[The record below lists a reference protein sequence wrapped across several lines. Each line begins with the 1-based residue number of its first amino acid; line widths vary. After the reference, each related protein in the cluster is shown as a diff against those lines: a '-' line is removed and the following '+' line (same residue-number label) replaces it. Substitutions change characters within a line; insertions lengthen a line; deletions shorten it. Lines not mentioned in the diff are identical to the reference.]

1 VSDVTRRPAE
11 VRLDELL
18 RTAVDVI
25 VDRGLANTRTGDVAR
40 AAGVSQALVFYHFST
55 KDSLLEQA
63 FAYAAEQDLAGLAQV
78 LDGDE
83 PPAGKVRRIIDLYAP
98 AGRSKAWALWI
109 DGWSEALRNP
119 DLEKLSRRLDLRWKE
134 SLADVIAAGVGDGS
148 FACSDP
154 VRAAWRLTA
163 LIDGLAVQLT
173 VHDDVMPRAQMLE
186 WIHDAVDRELG
197 LTR

>member
-1 VSDVTRRPAE
+1 MSDVTRRPAE

-55 KDSLLEQA
+55 KDALLEQA
-63 FAYAAEQDLAGLAQV
+63 FAYAAEQDLAGLAAV
-78 LDGDE
+78 LDAE
-83 PPAGKVRRIIDLYAP
+83 STPPQKVRTIVDLYAP
-98 AGRSKAWALWI
+98 AGRSKAWQLWI

-134 SLADVIAAGVGDGS
+134 ALAEVIVAGVRDGS
-148 FACSDP
+148 FRCSDP
-154 VRAAWRLTA
+154 TRAAWRLTA

-173 VHDDVMPRAQMLE
+173 VHEDVMPRDQILD
-186 WIHDAVDRELG
+186 WIHDAVDRELN
-197 LTR
+197 LA

>member
-55 KDSLLEQA
+55 KDALLEQA
-63 FAYAAEQDLAGLAQV
+63 FAYAAEQDLAGLAEV
-78 LDGDE
+78 LDADE
-83 PPAGKVRRIIDLYAP
+83 PPAAKVRRIIELYAP

-134 SLADVIAAGVGDGS
+134 ALAEVVAAGVADGS
-148 FACSDP
+148 FVCSDP

-173 VHDDVMPRAQMLE
+173 VHDDVMPREQMLE

-197 LTR
+197 SVR

>member
-40 AAGVSQALVFYHFST
+40 AAGVSQALVFYHFQT

-78 LDGDE
+78 LDGEE
-83 PPAGKVRRIIDLYAP
+83 PPAAKVRRIVELYAP

-134 SLADVIAAGVGDGS
+134 ALAEVIEVGVADGS
-148 FACSDP
+148 FACADP

-173 VHDDVMPRAQMLE
+173 VHVDVLPRAQMLE

-197 LTR
+197 L

>member
-55 KDSLLEQA
+55 KDALLEQA
-63 FAYAAEQDLAGLAQV
+63 FAYAAEQDLAGLALV
-78 LDGDE
+78 LDAND
-83 PPAGKVRRIIDLYAP
+83 PPAATVRKIVDLYAP
-98 AGRSKAWALWI
+98 SGRSKAWQLWI

-119 DLEKLSRRLDLRWKE
+119 DLEKLSRRLDLRWKDA
-134 SLADVIAAGVGDGS
+134 LAEVIAAGVRDGS
-148 FACSDP
+148 FTCPDP

-173 VHDDVMPRAQMLE
+173 VHDDVMPRETIME
-186 WIHDAVDRELG
+186 WVHDALDRELG
-197 LTR
+197 LAD

>member
-55 KDSLLEQA
+55 KDALLEQA
-63 FAYAAEQDLAGLAQV
+63 FAYAAEQDLAGLAAV
-78 LDGDE
+78 LDGTR
-83 PPAGKVRRIIDLYAP
+83 PPAEKVRRIIDLYAP

-134 SLADVIAAGVGDGS
+134 ALAEVIEAGVADGS
-148 FACSDP
+148 FACDDAT
-154 VRAAWRLTA
+154 RAAWRLTA

-173 VHDDVMPRAQMLE
+173 VHEDVMPREQILE
-186 WIHDAVDRELG
+186 WIHDAVDREL
-197 LTR
+197 LPH

>member
-63 FAYAAEQDLAGLAQV
+63 FAYAAEQNLAGLAKV
-78 LDGDE
+78 VDSDD
-83 PPAGKVRRIIDLYAP
+83 PPAVKVRKIVDLYAP

-134 SLADVIAAGVGDGS
+134 SLADVISAGG
-148 FACSDP
+148 FACPDP
-154 VRAAWRLTA
+154 VRAAWRIMA

-173 VHDDVMPRAQMLE
+173 VHDDVMPREQILE

-197 LTR
+197 LPG